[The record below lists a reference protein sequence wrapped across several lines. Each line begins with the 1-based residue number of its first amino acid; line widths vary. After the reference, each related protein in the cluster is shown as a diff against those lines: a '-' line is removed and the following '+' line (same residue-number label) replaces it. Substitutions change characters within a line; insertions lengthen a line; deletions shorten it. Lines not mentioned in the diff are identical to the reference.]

1 MGLMERLFGK
11 KEHEKKELEP
21 DEMGEVPEPAFAGHQ
36 STIIVDK
43 IDSYASCDRIIRQ
56 IKSNNIVIAK
66 IKDLKDTNMDE
77 LKQSVNRI
85 KTAVT
90 SLNGDIAGVGEEW
103 LIITPKTAKVHRQE
117 DRT

>member
-1 MGLMERLFGK
+1 MGLMERLFGR
-11 KEHEKKELEP
+11 KEQEKKELGPE
-21 DEMGEVPEPAFAGHQ
+21 DMAEVPEPELAGHQ

-56 IKSNNIVIAK
+56 VKMNNIVIAK

-85 KTAVT
+85 KTAVA
-90 SLNGDIAGVGEEW
+90 SMNGDIAGAGEEW
-103 LIITPKTAKVHRQE
+103 LIITPRTAKVHRQE
-117 DRT
+117 AHA